1 MVHRREALIRMGVTA
16 FGPGMLGAMNP
27 GAAQEP
33 KRRRPGRPAIDRPIL
48 FNTAD
53 ADRILEDLQVFPPDN
68 PWNADVSRW
77 PLHPDSRKIIA
88 SIGADKP
95 FRYNP
100 DMAFVLVPPDQNR
113 VPVRLIGYNEESDKG
128 PYPVPDDMPI
138 EGWPA
143 FYRSDPK
150 LLGLSL
156 DDVQRDRKGLDG
168 DRHAIVVDP
177 VNRMLYEFYNARKT
191 DAGWEAAQASVFD
204 LKANKL
210 RPDGW
215 TSTDAAGL
223 PLFPSIVR
231 HDELRRGSIT
241 HALRV
246 TVTRSRRAYVHPA
259 THYASKNTDPDLP
272 RMGERIRLRR
282 DFDIKGFTPEVKTIL
297 TALKRHGMLVADNG
311 IDWAVSVA
319 PDERIPVL
327 HEELRR
333 VKGSDFEVVQRPR

>member
-1 MVHRREALIRMGVTA
+1 MINRRAALIQLGTA
-16 FGPGMLGAMNP
+16 AILPGFLGAR
-27 GAAQEP
+27 GAA
-33 KRRRPGRPAIDRPIL
+33 KSLSIDRPVPFDTSEADSIL
-48 FNTAD
+48 K
-53 ADRILEDLQVFPPDN
+53 DLQVFPADN
-68 PWNADVSRW
+68 PWNLDISGW
-77 PLHPDSRKIIA
+77 PLHPNSRKIIA

-100 DMAFVLVPPDQNR
+100 DMAFILVPPNQPK
-113 VPVRLIGYNEESDKG
+113 VPVKLAAYSEESDPG
-128 PYPVPDDMPI
+128 PYPVPDAMPI

-143 FYRSDPK
+143 SYRRDPK
-150 LLGLSL
+150 LADLTLE
-156 DDVQRDRKGLDG
+156 DVQRDVRNLDG

-177 VNRMLYEFYNARKT
+177 VGRRLYEFYQARRT
-191 DAGWEAAQASVFD
+191 DAGWQAAQASIFD
-204 LKANKL
+204 LASNRL

-231 HDELRRGSIT
+231 HDELERGVVR

-246 TVTRSRRAYVHPA
+246 TVVRSRRAYIHPA
-259 THYASKNTDPDLP
+259 THYASQSNDPNRP

-282 DFDIKGFTPEVKTIL
+282 DFATGTFSPPVRTIL
-297 TALKRHGMLVADNG
+297 EALKRHGMFVADNG

-319 PDERIPVL
+319 PDPRIPVL

-333 VKGSDFEVVQRPR
+333 VKGSDFEVIQAPT

>member
-16 FGPGMLGAMNP
+16 LVPGMLGAK
-27 GAAQEP
+27 GLEAAQDA
-33 KRRRPGRPAIDRPIL
+33 KGRQPRKPVIERPIM
-48 FNTAD
+48 FNTPE
-53 ADRILEDLQVFPPDN
+53 ADRILEELQIFPRDN

-77 PLHPDSRKIIA
+77 PLHPHSRQIIA

-100 DMAFVLVPPDQNR
+100 DMGFVLVPPDQKR
-113 VPVRLIGYNEESDKG
+113 VPVQLIGYNEESDKG
-128 PYPVPDDMPI
+128 PYPVPDVMPI

-143 FYRSDPK
+143 WYKSDPK
-150 LLGLSL
+150 LRGLSL
-156 DDVQRDRKGLDG
+156 DDVQRDKLGQDG

-177 VNRMLYEFYNARKT
+177 VNLMLYEFYNARKT
-191 DAGWEAAQASVFD
+191 DAGWEARQASIFD
-204 LKANKL
+204 LKSNKL

-215 TSTDAAGL
+215 TSSDAAGL

-231 HDELRRGSIT
+231 YDELHRGAIT

-246 TVTRSRRAYVHPA
+246 TVTKSRRAFVHPA
-259 THYASKNTDPDLP
+259 THFASQSNAASLP

-282 DFDIKGFTPEVKTIL
+282 DFETKGFTPEVKTIL
-297 TALKRHGMLVADNG
+297 VALKRHGMLVADNG

-319 PDERIPVL
+319 PDTRIPVL
-327 HEELRR
+327 HDELRR
-333 VKGSDFEVVQRPR
+333 VKGSDFEVVERPK